1 MSPITQGQEGKK
13 MPSRKIVLKKEREN
27 RPQLEKQ
34 ELAQKVYLFW
44 GMSQEN
50 KLAFT
55 PCFSREQPAQSL
67 AQTVH
72 CSPVSPCTRYTSPK
86 LKAQPLPWRHPLS
99 LSPPKEREKGTAQIS
114 PGALLPLYSW
124 EYSLLSPKRSLKL
137 SLLHSCLSQKAQRA
151 NREGKSL

>member
-1 MSPITQGQEGKK
+1 MWALSLKDRKEKK

-27 RPQLEKQ
+27 SPQLEKQ
-34 ELAQKVYLFW
+34 ELAQKVYLYW
-44 GMSQEN
+44 GMSQDN
-50 KLAFT
+50 KFAFT
-55 PCFSREQPAQSL
+55 PCFSREQPAWSL

-72 CSPVSPCTRYTSPK
+72 CSPVSSCTRYTSLK
-86 LKAQPLPWRHPLS
+86 LKGQPLPWKHPLS

-124 EYSLLSPKRSLKL
+124 EYSLLSPRL
-137 SLLHSCLSQKAQRA
+137 SLLHPCLSQKAQRA